1 MINNNNYSNNASTM
15 QPNNCIDKQN
25 SNNMHQ
31 TQQSHTQSHPHQN
44 TQQPNN
50 TQQSNTTQPQSHL
63 HSNNRP
69 PLPSFLSIKDQF
81 KTMLLDIMSLA
92 DLILDDIRKEID
104 EYNVDKNKYIFI
116 TNAFDT
122 KAEAF
127 MKSKRK
133 SDVYKG
139 DITEN
144 LNVDNESNNT
154 GNNLQQTDN
163 TELDNNKFLNDNFNR
178 SYYKR
183 TDEDLKDDAHDY
195 SKNKNK
201 PPKPTPQQILDNSYN
216 ELYNIHKQQ
225 QLDSQINNNNTIPE
239 RMPTH
244 KELIYAEKKAEYI
257 RKENVTS
264 INTFMVSRKNSIVFR
279 LNGISKIVKRISP
292 LLNKYCHE
300 EMKEMR
306 MVREMMVE
314 VKGENNADISKVSGN
329 NNTINNITNNNTT
342 NSNTTNSNTTNSNN
356 NTTTNTYN
364 TGKIVVGE
372 NNTITDINKNTTTNT
387 DINKNSEVVA
397 NENNTDISKISK
409 NNNTTNNTTTNTNI
423 NTNWNILYQIYLQ
436 CMTNKSNNLLFTIQ
450 TTDFRKNTT
459 PTTSTPTSTPTSTS
473 PP

>member
-1 MINNNNYSNNASTM
+1 MINNDNYSNNASTV
-15 QPNNCIDKQN
+15 QLSNCTGEHN
-25 SNNMHQ
+25 SNNQ
-31 TQQSHTQSHPHQN
+31 KQN
-44 TQQPNN
+44 NQHN
-50 TQQSNTTQPQSHL
+50 TQPQSHL

-92 DLILDDIRKEID
+92 DLMLDDIRKEID

-116 TNAFDT
+116 SNAFDT

-133 SDVYKG
+133 SDVYRG

-144 LNVDNESNNT
+144 LNVNDNNN
-154 GNNLQQTDN
+154 NSQEQSDDN
-163 TELDNNKFLNDNFNR
+163 DIDLSDNKFLNDNFNK

-183 TDEDLKDDAHDY
+183 TDEDLKDDDNDY

-225 QLDSQINNNNTIPE
+225 QLNSQINNNNTIPE

-314 VKGENNADISKVSGN
+314 AKSE
-329 NNTINNITNNNTT
+329 NNTITNNITNKTITNINNNTT
-342 NSNTTNSNTTNSNN
+342 N
-356 NTTTNTYN
+356 
-364 TGKIVVGE
+364 
-372 NNTITDINKNTTTNT
+372 NTTTNT

-397 NENNTDISKISK
+397 NENNTDINKNSEVIANENNADISKVSENENNTDISKYGEVIANENNTDISKVSK
-409 NNNTTNNTTTNTNI
+409 NNNTTINTTT

-436 CMTNKSNNLLFTIQ
+436 CMTNKSHNLLFTIQ
-450 TTDFRKNTT
+450 TTDFRKNNFTT
-459 PTTSTPTSTPTSTS
+459 TS

>member
-1 MINNNNYSNNASTM
+1 MINNDNYSINASTV
-15 QPNNCIDKQN
+15 QLSNCTGEQN
-25 SNNMHQ
+25 SNNQKQNNQHN
-31 TQQSHTQSHPHQN
+31 TQSQSHPHQN
-44 TQQPNN
+44 TQSNN
-50 TQQSNTTQPQSHL
+50 CIDKQNT
-63 HSNNRP
+63 NNRP

-92 DLILDDIRKEID
+92 DLMLDDIRKEID

-144 LNVDNESNNT
+144 LNVDNENNNT
-154 GNNLQQTDN
+154 DNNTNNLQTQNNTSNNSQPQSHNIEPDN
-163 TELDNNKFLNDNFNR
+163 NNNDDTIEQFNKPYTLSNNKFLNDNFNK

-183 TDEDLKDDAHDY
+183 TDEDLKDDDNDY

-201 PPKPTPQQILDNSYN
+201 PPKPTTQQILDNSYN

-314 VKGENNADISKVSGN
+314 VKG
-329 NNTINNITNNNTT
+329 
-342 NSNTTNSNTTNSNN
+342 
-356 NTTTNTYN
+356 
-364 TGKIVVGE
+364 GE
-372 NNTITDINKNTTTNT
+372 NVRM
-387 DINKNSEVVA
+387 S
-397 NENNTDISKISK
+397 ENNTDISKVGGNNNNTKNNITDNTYNTDKIVVCENSNTTDNTTNNNNNTIDNTDISKNSKDSK
-409 NNNTTNNTTTNTNI
+409 NNNTTNNTTNNSTTT
-423 NTNWNILYQIYLQ
+423 NTNWNILYQIYLK
-436 CMTNKSNNLLFTIQ
+436 CMTNKSHNLLFTIQ
-450 TTDFRKNTT
+450 TTDFRKNNFTT
-459 PTTSTPTSTPTSTS
+459 TS